1 MRAASDHDRHDL
13 HGVVHDQAGDHGIRL
28 IDKGKAFN
36 ERPSHSSFS
45 REEVGFA
52 EAAAQATY
60 SWHGALSLPQLR
72 GSYELVYKLNVS
84 VYIFRTLRVCL
95 QQRGIRT
102 LQRSIDS

>member
-52 EAAAQATY
+52 EAAHATY
-60 SWHGALSLPQLR
+60 SQHGASVVT
-72 GSYELVYKLNVS
+72 EVKTKL
-84 VYIFRTLRVCL
+84 
-95 QQRGIRT
+95 
-102 LQRSIDS
+102 